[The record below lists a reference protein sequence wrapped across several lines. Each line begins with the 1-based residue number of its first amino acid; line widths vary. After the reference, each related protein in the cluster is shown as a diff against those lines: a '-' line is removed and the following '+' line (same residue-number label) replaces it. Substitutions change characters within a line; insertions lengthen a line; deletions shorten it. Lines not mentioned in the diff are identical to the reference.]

1 MFSDLLKAMKAPA
14 NKKAEPSEERLNE
27 LLSQLFG
34 RETDAS
40 EEEEAPAPAPSMK
53 AKKGG
58 YMDKGS
64 LSYFEGHGAREAL
77 DKAAEIEIEV
87 EGDESESEGDEQES
101 ANGEQMDKGAQMERG
116 EGDDKSD
123 NEKRR
128 ELMSAAY
135 NMIDKLS
142 DDQLDEFLRARE
154 VRKAQV
160 MSVLGQM
167 STAEL
172 GELVGAK
179 DAQGVRAVDAE
190 KV

>member
-1 MFSDLLKAMKAPA
+1 MFSDLIKAMKAPA

-40 EEEEAPAPAPSMK
+40 DEEEAPAPAPSMK

-87 EGDESESEGDEQES
+87 EGDEEEGEGEDMDE
-101 ANGEQMDKGAQMERG
+101 GEEMDKGAQMEG
-116 EGDDKSD
+116 GDDKSD
-123 NEKRR
+123 KEKRR

-135 NMIDKLS
+135 SMIDNLS
-142 DDQLDEFLRARE
+142 DDQLEDFLSARE

-160 MSVLGQM
+160 MAVLGQM

>member
-1 MFSDLLKAMKAPA
+1 MFSDLIKAMKAPA

-40 EEEEAPAPAPSMK
+40 DEEEAPAPAPSMK

-64 LSYFEGHGAREAL
+64 LSYFEGREAL

-87 EGDESESEGDEQES
+87 EGDEEEGEESEGE
-101 ANGEQMDKGAQMERG
+101 GEEMDKGAQMEG
-116 EGDDKSD
+116 GDDKSD
-123 NEKRR
+123 KEKRR

-135 NMIDKLS
+135 SMIDNLS
-142 DDQLDEFLRARE
+142 DDQLEEFLSARE

-160 MSVLGQM
+160 MSVLAQM